1 MFATLFQI
9 QDQPKS
15 AEFVTLQFDR
25 KSVLVT
31 DIPTDTDT
39 PSVVANDTPTI
50 KKVDQ
55 GAWSIKGRRQVQEDA
70 FILHEVLDTKDK
82 SVILAGVFDGHLGSA
97 ASDFCRDDLPV
108 AFAAALNVGTSD
120 DMDNINNNINEDEK
134 NNSDNENNAAFTPS
148 TVQSFLE
155 LAWNECCESY
165 RSMCAI
171 TDAECI
177 AEYDPKEGILQ
188 AKTGSQTAVAGTTAM
203 VFAFDQLSNQLATLN
218 CGDSRGIV
226 LNGNNE
232 LIFQTMDHRPDVE
245 LERLTEMGNPPK
257 CDVARWT
264 IAVNNY
270 DYSVARS
277 LEGYLATSKGIISDA
292 DVTQLTAQPGMTI
305 LAATDGL
312 WDTIDTAEVM
322 QVIAQ
327 LRRTKS
333 SASDIAKALCSL
345 AYQKGSSDNIS
356 VVALCL
362 E

>member
-1 MFATLFQI
+1 M
-9 QDQPKS
+9 
-15 AEFVTLQFDR
+15 
-25 KSVLVT
+25 
-31 DIPTDTDT
+31 
-39 PSVVANDTPTI
+39 I

-55 GAWSIKGRRQVQEDA
+55 GVWSIKGRRQVQEDA

-97 ASDFCRDDLPV
+97 ASDFCRNDLPV
-108 AFAAALNVGTSD
+108 AFAAAMNVGTSD
-120 DMDNINNNINEDEK
+120 DID
-134 NNSDNENNAAFTPS
+134 NNSDNNTDDNADNDNKTAFTPS

-232 LIFQTMDHRPDVE
+232 LIFQTTDHRPDVE

-257 CDVARWT
+257 CDIARWT

-292 DVTQLTAQPGMTI
+292 DVTLLTAQPGMTI
-305 LAATDGL
+305 IAATDGL

-322 QVIAQ
+322 RVVTELRQVKA
-327 LRRTKS
+327 
-333 SASDIAKALCSL
+333 SASDIAKVLCSL
-345 AYQKGSSDNIS
+345 AYEKGSSDNIS
-356 VVALCL
+356 VVTLCL

>member
-1 MFATLFQI
+1 M
-9 QDQPKS
+9 
-15 AEFVTLQFDR
+15 TLQFDR

-39 PSVVANDTPTI
+39 ASVAVSDAPII

-55 GAWSIKGRRQVQEDA
+55 GAWSVKGRRQVQEDA
-70 FILHEVLDTKDK
+70 FILHEVLDTNDK
-82 SVILAGVFDGHLGSA
+82 SVILSGVFDGHLGSA

-120 DMDNINNNINEDEK
+120 DIDNRVNDSND
-134 NNSDNENNAAFTPS
+134 SDSEGSTAYSSS
-148 TVQSFLE
+148 TVQAFLE

-165 RSMCAI
+165 RSMCEI

-203 VFAFDQLSNQLATLN
+203 VFAFDQISNQLAALN

-226 LNGNNE
+226 LNANHE
-232 LIFQTMDHRPDVE
+232 LVFQTTDHRPDVE
-245 LERLTEMGNPPK
+245 LERLTESGNPPK
-257 CDVARWT
+257 CDIARWT

-277 LEGYLATSKGIISDA
+277 LEGNLATSKGIISDA
-292 DVTQLTAQPGMTI
+292 DVTLLTAQSGMTI

-322 QVIAQ
+322 QAVAQ
-327 LRRTKS
+327 LRQIKS

-345 AYQKGSSDNIS
+345 AYEKGSSDNIS
-356 VVALCL
+356 VVVLCL

>member
-1 MFATLFQI
+1 LIQI

-15 AEFVTLQFDR
+15 ADFITLQFDR

-31 DIPTDTDT
+31 DIPTDVDT
-39 PSVVANDTPTI
+39 TSMMANELPTI
-50 KKVDQ
+50 QKVDQ
-55 GAWSIKGRRQVQEDA
+55 GVWSVKGRRPVQEDA
-70 FILHEVLDTKDK
+70 FILHEVLDTKDR

-97 ASDFCRDDLPV
+97 ASDFCRNDLPV
-108 AFAAALNVGTSD
+108 AFAAAMNVGTSD
-120 DMDNINNNINEDEK
+120 DKD
-134 NNSDNENNAAFTPS
+134 NNSADDESNASFTPS
-148 TVQSFLE
+148 TIQSYLE

-165 RSMCAI
+165 RSMCDI

-203 VFAFDQLSNQLATLN
+203 VFAFDQSSNQLATLN

-226 LNGNNE
+226 LNDKNE
-232 LIFQTMDHRPDVE
+232 LIFQTTDHSPDVE
-245 LERLTEMGNPPK
+245 LERLTEMGMPPK
-257 CDVARWT
+257 CDIARWT

-270 DYSVARS
+270 EFSVARS

-292 DVTQLTAQPGMTI
+292 DITLLTAQPGMTI
-305 LAATDGL
+305 IAATDGL

-322 QVIAQ
+322 KVIAE
-327 LRRTKS
+327 LRQIKS
-333 SASDIAKALCSL
+333 NASDIAKALCSL
-345 AYQKGSSDNIS
+345 AYKKGSLDNIS

>member
-1 MFATLFQI
+1 
-9 QDQPKS
+9 
-15 AEFVTLQFDR
+15 
-25 KSVLVT
+25 VLVT

-39 PSVVANDTPTI
+39 LSTAVSDMPTI

-55 GAWSIKGRRQVQEDA
+55 GAWSVKGRRQVQEDA

-108 AFAAALNVGTSD
+108 AFAAAMNVGTSD
-120 DMDNINNNINEDEK
+120 DIDNDGNII
-134 NNSDNENNAAFTPS
+134 SDNDSNTVMKPS
-148 TVQSFLE
+148 TVQSYLE

-165 RSMCAI
+165 RSMCEI

-232 LIFQTMDHRPDVE
+232 LLFQTTDHRPDVE

-257 CDVARWT
+257 CDIARWT

-270 DYSVARS
+270 DYSVSRS

-292 DVTQLTAQPGMTI
+292 DVTLLTAQPGMTVI
-305 LAATDGL
+305 AATDGL

-322 QVIAQ
+322 QVVAQ
-327 LRRTKS
+327 LRQIRS
-333 SASDIAKALCSL
+333 SAGDIAKALCSL
-345 AYQKGSSDNIS
+345 AYEKGSSDNIS

>member
-1 MFATLFQI
+1 M
-9 QDQPKS
+9 
-15 AEFVTLQFDR
+15 
-25 KSVLVT
+25 
-31 DIPTDTDT
+31 
-39 PSVVANDTPTI
+39 I
-50 KKVDQ
+50 KKIDQ
-55 GAWSIKGRRQVQEDA
+55 GAWSVKGRRQVQEDA

-97 ASDFCRDDLPV
+97 ASDFCRNDLPV
-108 AFAAALNVGTSD
+108 AFAAAMNVGISD
-120 DMDNINNNINEDEK
+120 DIDNK
-134 NNSDNENNAAFTPS
+134 NSDNENDTVFSPS

-155 LAWNECCESY
+155 LAWNECSESY

-188 AKTGSQTAVAGTTAM
+188 AKTGSQSAVAGTTAM

-232 LIFQTMDHRPDVE
+232 LVFQTTDHRPDVE

-257 CDVARWT
+257 CDIARWT

-292 DVTQLTAQPGMTI
+292 DVTLLTAQPGMTI
-305 LAATDGL
+305 IAATDGL
-312 WDTIDTAEVM
+312 WDTIDTAEVTRA
-322 QVIAQ
+322 IAQ
-327 LRRTKS
+327 LRQIKC

-345 AYQKGSSDNIS
+345 AYDKGSSDNIS

>member
-1 MFATLFQI
+1 M
-9 QDQPKS
+9 
-15 AEFVTLQFDR
+15 TLQFDR

-31 DIPTDTDT
+31 DIPTDTDMEST
-39 PSVVANDTPTI
+39 TTNDIPMI

-70 FILHEVLDTKDK
+70 FILHEVMDTKDK

-108 AFAAALNVGTSD
+108 AFAAAMNVGTSD
-120 DMDNINNNINEDEK
+120 EMDNGIANSSENE
-134 NNSDNENNAAFTPS
+134 SSTTTFSPS

-226 LNGNNE
+226 LNANNE
-232 LIFQTMDHRPDVE
+232 LIFQTTDHRPDVE

-257 CDVARWT
+257 CDIARWT

-277 LEGYLATSKGIISDA
+277 LEGNLATSKGIISEA
-292 DVTQLTAQPGMTI
+292 DVSLLSAQPGMTI

-322 QVIAQ
+322 QVVSQ
-327 LRRTKS
+327 LRQIKS

-345 AYQKGSSDNIS
+345 AYEKGSSDNIS